1 LGANS
6 PTEFATGGYT
16 FSQLVGN
23 ADFSRTFDKVTFG
36 FGTEIRREQFEARA
50 VKKSLMW
57 EVVYNFLDY
66 SCERIKRKS

>member
-6 PTEFATGGYT
+6 PTEFNVGGYT

-50 VKKSLMW
+50 GQEESYVGAIISWITTCK
-57 EVVYNFLDY
+57 
-66 SCERIKRKS
+66 CIKRKS

>member
-1 LGANS
+1 MYLWVLTVLLNLRLVD
-6 PTEFATGGYT
+6 T

-36 FGTEIRREQFEARA
+36 FGTEIRRNNLKLER

-57 EVVYNFLDY
+57 EVVYNPW
-66 SCERIKRKS
+66 ITT

>member
-1 LGANS
+1 M
-6 PTEFATGGYT
+6 TGGYT

-36 FGTEIRREQFEARA
+36 FGTEIENNLKLER

-57 EVVYNFLDY
+57 EVVYNHFLDY
-66 SCERIKRKS
+66 NLQMH